1 MSSQTTNFPKLF
13 SFERAKIMAVINT
26 TPDSFYKNSRS
37 HSEKDLLYLVEN
49 ALNAGAD
56 WLDIGGVSTR
66 PGSSF
71 VDVDE
76 ERNRVIPAIQ
86 VLKKEFPE
94 AILSVDT
101 FRSEIAREALD
112 FGASI
117 INDVSYG
124 ADEKLL
130 TLCAE
135 RNVPYVLMHLRGT
148 PDNMMQNTNYEHVVR
163 DVYTELFNKQKALIR
178 LGLKRLIV
186 DPGFGFSK
194 TLEQNYQLMNQLDFF
209 KNLNAPLLVGISRKS
224 MIYKLL
230 NTDADAALN
239 GTTALHTIALL
250 KGADILRVHDVK
262 EAVEVRKIVEQLIS

>member
-1 MSSQTTNFPKLF
+1 
-13 SFERAKIMAVINT
+13 MAVINT

-37 HSEKDLLYLVEN
+37 QTEKDLLYLVEN

-71 VDVDE
+71 VDVE
-76 ERNRVIPAIQ
+76 KERNRVIPAIQ
-86 VLKKEFPE
+86 LLKKEFPE

-124 ADEKLL
+124 ADNKLL

-135 RNVPYVLMHLRGT
+135 RNVPYVLMHMRGT

-163 DVYTELFNKQKALIR
+163 DVYTELFNKQKELIQ
-178 LGLKRLIV
+178 LGLKRLII

-194 TLEQNYQLMNQLDFF
+194 TLEQNYQLMHQLDFF
-209 KNLNAPLLVGISRKS
+209 KNLNAPILVGISRKS

-230 NTDADAALN
+230 NTDPDAALN

-250 KGADILRVHDVK
+250 KGAHILRVHDVK
-262 EAVEVRKIVEQLIS
+262 EAVEVRKIVEQLNAC

>member
-1 MSSQTTNFPKLF
+1 
-13 SFERAKIMAVINT
+13 MAVINT
-26 TPDSFYKNSRS
+26 TPDSFYKNSCS
-37 HSEKDLLYLVEN
+37 QTEKELLYLVEN

-66 PGSSF
+66 PGSSL
-71 VDVDE
+71 VDVDK

-86 VLKKEFPE
+86 LIKKEFPE

-124 ADEKLL
+124 ADNKLL

-148 PDNMMQNTNYEHVVR
+148 PDNMMQNTDYEHVVR
-163 DVYTELFNKQKALIR
+163 DVYTELFNKHKTLVD
-178 LGLKRLIV
+178 LGLQRIII

-194 TLEQNYQLMNQLDFF
+194 TLEQNYNLMQHLDFF
-209 KNLNAPLLVGISRKS
+209 KNLKAPLLVGISRKS
-224 MIYKLL
+224 MIYKLF
-230 NTDADAALN
+230 NTDAENALN
-239 GTTALHTIALL
+239 GTTALNTIALL

-262 EAVEVRKIVEQLIS
+262 EAVEVRAIVEQVNKSF